1 MQNYSSRKFSIHNF
15 AYTRNFVFE
24 RFPSLNEFSL
34 NSKYFH
40 LFFFH
45 LSPFFRNRIV
55 SVFGL
60 IRWKIIH
67 FFLSFFGIRE
77 IRTKYSPLLQLVEV
91 DNTYIENPIVSCRST
106 FALKLKLHDCAAKLH
121 RSLLLYRYND
131 RISRFCRFH
140 DSHSCLIPLR
150 NWPSRK
156 TISNIFA
163 NKFGTR
169 LETEQELVVKSAT
182 SLEERRKTM
191 ERRRNEEAA
200 WGVVSKQRAWRHVG
214 GGEERGWKCKT
225 LRREI
230 ERFAF
235 RDEKLFPINF
245 IVRQKELH

>member
-91 DNTYIENPIVSCRST
+91 DNTYIENPIVSCRPT

-200 WGVVSKQRAWRHVG
+200 WGVVSKQRAWRHG
-214 GGEERGWKCKT
+214 GGEEREWKCKT